1 MSNFAWN
8 QIGKLFRFLGMS
20 VVIAY
25 IVTWVAGAVVEFVVN
40 DQLLSPIWLLEI
52 FW

>member
-1 MSNFAWN
+1 MNNFALN

-20 VVIAY
+20 VAIAY
-25 IVTWVAGAVVEFVVN
+25 IVTWVVGAIVEFIVN
-40 DQLLSPIWLLEI
+40 DQLLSPIWLMEL